1 MLLQGMPHPV
11 VVILHEDVV
20 SLIGAEAFGLVLRT
34 AIFSFIISFGL
45 VKALSNLVSGT
56 LADRYGRKAVLVAG
70 WFVELPVPFMI
81 MLAPSW
87 NWIVAANMLLLVDDG
102 HHEGRPCGAA
112 GACGISSR
120 RFA

>member
-1 MLLQGMPHPV
+1 ML
-11 VVILHEDVV
+11 I
-20 SLIGAEAFGLVLRT
+20 T
-34 AIFSFIISFGL
+34 
-45 VKALSNLVSGT
+45 LSNLVSGM

-70 WFVELPVPFMI
+70 WFIGLPVPFMI

-87 NWIVAANMLLLVDDG
+87 NWIVTANMLLLVDDG
-102 HHEGRPCGAA
+102 HREGRPCGAA